1 MNDYIIDF
9 NNPGR
14 VHFIGIGGISMS
26 GLAKL
31 LIHRGFTVSGS
42 DSAES
47 AMTVELSSKGAKIG
61 YPQKAQNIPND
72 VDAVVY
78 TAAIHPD
85 NQEFI
90 RAREMGV
97 PMLTRSR
104 LLGQIMEHYKNS
116 IAVAGTHGK
125 TTTTSMLS
133 SILLD
138 AKTDPTISVGGI
150 MPEIGGNFLVGN
162 SDIFIT
168 EACEYTNSYHDFY
181 PMYSVILNID
191 ADHLDFF
198 KDLSDIRSSFA
209 RFAGNTK
216 SEGVLV
222 ISKAVE
228 NPGEI
233 EELTKSRIVTAGT
246 DTSCTYRA
254 ADINFNKLGCA
265 TYTLLF
271 KNRRLGEIE
280 LSVAGTHNVTNSVC
294 AAAVAH
300 QMGFIP
306 FDSIANGLR
315 SFHGAD
321 RRFQYKGCVN
331 GIDIYD
337 DYAHHPTE
345 IRATLSTARLLHKYK
360 RIICIFQPHTYTRTA
375 ALFDEIVD
383 ALSDAD
389 IIIMAEIFAARET
402 NELGISSSSLC
413 DKLKSNGKEAYYFQ
427 SLEEIEKFF
436 PEICIN
442 GDLLITMG
450 AGDIVKV
457 ADDLT
462 S

>member
-14 VHFIGIGGISMS
+14 IHFIGIGGISMS

-31 LIHRGFTVSGS
+31 LIHRGFKVSGS
-42 DSAES
+42 DSVES
-47 AMTVELSSKGAKIG
+47 DMTAELSLRGAKIG
-61 YPQKAQNIPND
+61 YPQKAQNIPDD

-85 NQEFI
+85 NPEFM
-90 RAREMGV
+90 RAKEMGV
-97 PMLTRSR
+97 PMLTRSK

-150 MPEIGGNFLVGN
+150 MPEIGGNFLVGS

-191 ADHLDFF
+191 EDHLDFF
-198 KDLSDIRSSFA
+198 KDLADIRSSFA

-216 SEGVLV
+216 DEGVIV
-222 ISKAVE
+222 ISGAVE

-233 EELTKSRIVTAGT
+233 EALVKSRIVTAGT
-246 DTSCTYRA
+246 DPSCTYRA
-254 ADINFNKLGCA
+254 ADISYNELGCA
-265 TYTLLF
+265 KYTLF
-271 KNRRLGEIE
+271 FENRKLGEIE
-280 LSVAGTHNVTNSVC
+280 LAIAGTHNVANSVC

-306 FDSIANGLR
+306 FESIAKQT
-315 SFHGAD
+315 A
-321 RRFQYKGCVN
+321 C
-331 GIDIYD
+331 
-337 DYAHHPTE
+337 AHSTE
-345 IRATLSTARLLHKYK
+345 PIGVSNTG
-360 RIICIFQPHTYTRTA
+360 
-375 ALFDEIVD
+375 D
-383 ALSDAD
+383 A
-389 IIIMAEIFAARET
+389 
-402 NELGISSSSLC
+402 
-413 DKLKSNGKEAYYFQ
+413 
-427 SLEEIEKFF
+427 
-436 PEICIN
+436 
-442 GDLLITMG
+442 
-450 AGDIVKV
+450 
-457 ADDLT
+457 
-462 S
+462 